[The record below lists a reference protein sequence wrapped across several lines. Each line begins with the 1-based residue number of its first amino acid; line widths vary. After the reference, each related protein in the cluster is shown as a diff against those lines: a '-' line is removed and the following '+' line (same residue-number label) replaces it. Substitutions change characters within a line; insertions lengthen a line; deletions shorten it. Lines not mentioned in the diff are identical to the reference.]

1 MRYLSYLLPW
11 QFSPTVLTVCAIALT
26 LYVRGSCVL
35 RRAGTPVGFWR
46 PFVFFLGVMLSYSVM
61 QTYYDFLAQH
71 MFWIHRLQHLVLHHI
86 APALLVL
93 SGPVPMLQAGLPR
106 SVRRATRLPWVRRP
120 LELLWRTLQHPLI
133 APVLFVGLI
142 YFWLIPSIH
151 FTAMLDTRRYL
162 LMNWSMLV
170 DGILFWW
177 LMLAPIQAQ
186 GRAAIGYGLRFV
198 ILAVVAFPQIVI
210 GAYIALVPWPLYS
223 IYAVCGRAWAINP
236 MLDQQIG
243 GLLTWIPAAMMSV
256 VGVLTVLHHILHEA
270 APRPRPQQSARPVRH
285 DSPTGAA
292 A

>member
-11 QFSPTVLTVCAIALT
+11 QFSPTILIVCALALT
-26 LYVRGSCVL
+26 LYVRGSWAL

-46 PFVFFLGVMLSYSVM
+46 AFTFLLGVALNYAVL

-71 MFWIHRLQHLVLHHI
+71 MFWVHRLQHLVLHHI
-86 APALLVL
+86 APALIVL
-93 SGPVPMLQAGLPR
+93 SGPVPMLQAGLP
-106 SVRRATRLPWVRRP
+106 SGVRRATRLPWVRRP
-120 LELLWRTLQHPLI
+120 LELLWRALQHPLI

-142 YFWLIPSIH
+142 YFWLIPSVH
-151 FTAMLDTRRYL
+151 FAAMLDARRYL

-270 APRPRPQQSARPVRH
+270 PPRARPQQAARPVRH

>member
-11 QFSPTVLTVCAIALT
+11 QFSPTVLTVCALALT
-26 LYVRGSCVL
+26 LYVRGSWVL

-71 MFWIHRLQHLVLHHI
+71 MFWVHRLQHLVLHHI
-86 APALLVL
+86 APTLIVL

-106 SVRRATRLPWVRRP
+106 GVRRATRLPWVRRP
-120 LELLWRTLQHPLI
+120 LELLWRALQHPLI

-142 YFWLIPSIH
+142 YFWLIPSVH
-151 FTAMLDTRRYL
+151 FAAMLDARRYM
-162 LMNWSMLV
+162 LMNWSMLI

-186 GRAAIGYGLRFV
+186 GRAAVGYGLRFV
-198 ILAVVAFPQIVI
+198 ILAAVAFPQIVI

-223 IYAVCGRAWAINP
+223 IYAVCGRAWAISP
-236 MLDQQIG
+236 MLDQQVG

-256 VGVLTVLHHILHEA
+256 VGVLVVLHHILHEA
-270 APRPRPQQSARPVRH
+270 PSQAREPSARPVRRG
-285 DSPTGAA
+285 SPTGAA